1 MPQVT
6 KHVEAIL
13 QGLPASYP
21 DDTKHSTTTEQG
33 PAVSIE
39 SSDQFNP
46 EELPR
51 NLGEVAGIVAANI
64 AGKNLSPSIQPTPSM
79 TEPPSLHLV

>member
-33 PAVSIE
+33 PAVS
-39 SSDQFNP
+39 FNP
-46 EELPR
+46 EELPG
-51 NLGEVAGIVAANI
+51 NLGGVAGIVAANI

-79 TEPPSLHLV
+79 TEPPSLHLVY